1 MYNMK
6 KALKIFGVTIAV
18 LVIGIYAYLS
28 ITTARNNAAP
38 AAEALAAMESDERVT
53 VEYNDYLS
61 LTPATITPKTGI
73 VFYPGAYCDVRG
85 YTPVWKEIAAQG
97 YLVVIPKMP
106 FDFAIF
112 APNAADQVRAAHPEI
127 EQWIIAGHSMGG
139 AMAGVYAD
147 NNRDNLAGVIVFDSY
162 PPGSNSL
169 ADADLPILLLERA
182 RSDGSRSQ
190 KFIDNANLYPESAEL
205 KLIPGAQHMYYGS
218 FDGGSY
224 QEEWAP
230 GIERDAMQ
238 KIVIDR
244 VNAWLTKNFPS
255 QGGEVR

>member
-1 MYNMK
+1 MK
-6 KALKIFGVTIAV
+6 KALKIIGIAIVV
-18 LVIGIYAYLS
+18 LVVGMYAYLS

-38 AAEALAAMESDERVT
+38 AAEALAAMESDERVA
-53 VEYNDYLS
+53 VAYDDYLT
-61 LTPATITPKTGI
+61 LTPAATAPKTGI
-73 VFYPGAYCDVRG
+73 VFYPGAYCDIRG

-97 YLVVIPKMP
+97 YLVVAPKMP

-112 APNAADQVRAAHPEI
+112 SPDAADEVRAAHPEI

-147 NNRDNLAGVIVFDSY
+147 NNRDNLAGAIVFDSY

-169 ADADLPILLLERA
+169 ADADLPILLFERA
-182 RSDGSRSQ
+182 RADGSRSQ
-190 KFIDNANLYPESAEL
+190 KFIDNANLYPENAEL

-218 FDGGSY
+218 FDGGAY

-230 GIERDAMQ
+230 GIEREAMQ
-238 KIVIDR
+238 KLVIDGMT
-244 VNAWLTKNFPS
+244 AWLAENFPIS
-255 QGGEVR
+255 

>member
-1 MYNMK
+1 MK
-6 KALKIFGVTIAV
+6 KALKILAIVVVA
-18 LVIGIYAYLS
+18 LVVGMYGYLS

-38 AAEALAAMESDERVT
+38 AAEALAAMESDARVA
-53 VEYNDYLS
+53 VEYDDYLT
-61 LTPATITPKTGI
+61 LTPVAATPKTGI

-85 YTPVWKEIAAQG
+85 YTPVWNEIAAQG
-97 YLVVIPKMP
+97 YLVVAPKMP

-112 APNAADQVRAAHPEI
+112 APNAADEVRAAHPEI

-169 ADADLPILLLERA
+169 ADAELPILLFERA
-182 RSDGSRSQ
+182 RADGSRSQ
-190 KFIDNANLYPESAEL
+190 KFIDNAKLYPDSAKL
-205 KLIPGAQHMYYGS
+205 ILIPGAQHMYYGS

-224 QEEWAP
+224 KEEWGP

-238 KIVIDR
+238 SIVVKGIQT
-244 VNAWLTKNFPS
+244 WLAENFPIT
-255 QGGEVR
+255 Q